1 MNLISNLQYVFC
13 KSVECWGD
21 ELFFVSLVYC
31 YLFVVG
37 QNLEISNL
45 ALLVPIHKKAHNY
58 VVSLLRAE
66 AAMNANNTVEG
77 CILRKQKIFSFIN

>member
-21 ELFFVSLVYC
+21 ELFFVSLVY

-66 AAMNANNTVEG
+66 AAMNANNTVG
-77 CILRKQKIFSFIN
+77 GAF